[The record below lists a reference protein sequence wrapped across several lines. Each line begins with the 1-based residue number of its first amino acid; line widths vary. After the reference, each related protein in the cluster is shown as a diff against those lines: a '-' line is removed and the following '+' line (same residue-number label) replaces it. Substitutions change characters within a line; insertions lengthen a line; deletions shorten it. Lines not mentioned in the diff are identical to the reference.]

1 MAEVKSI
8 TYSVDTGWEADADQ
22 ATAFFNSFNSSLFSA
37 SLYDPTSMF
46 VNIENNMLIKYYFGV
61 NNQNHS
67 IMLSVNGGDDTWIGD
82 TTTYGGKSFRIVAS
96 DSFLYIFHTNYYPH
110 VNIFLYEKID
120 NKIYYGYSH
129 NTGAGSI
136 TSNDIMTP
144 NLIELGGSA
153 INYKHYK
160 RLNYTA
166 PEGYIDFSKENLFDS
181 GLTSVTTVSNP
192 ELLSCSTIAKNST
205 ITIGGKN
212 YYSLSTNTL
221 IEITT
226 S

>member
-8 TYSVDTGWEADADQ
+8 TYGNVGWDADAAQ
-22 ATAFFNSFNSSLFSA
+22 AVSFFNSFNSSLFSA

-46 VNIENNMLIKYYFGV
+46 VNIENNMLIKYYFGT

-67 IMLSVNGGDDTWIGD
+67 IMLSVNGGDDTWIGN
-82 TTTYGGKSFRIVAS
+82 TTTYGGKTFRIAAT
-96 DSFLYIFHTNYYPH
+96 DNFLYVFHVANYPY
-110 VNIFLYEKID
+110 VNIFLYEKIN
-120 NKIYYGYSH
+120 NKIYYGYSY
-129 NTGAGSI
+129 NTGSAAEV
-136 TSNDIMTP
+136 SNDIMTP
-144 NLIELGGSA
+144 DLIELGDTT
-153 INYKHYK
+153 IYKHYK

-166 PEGYIDFSKENLFDS
+166 PEGYIDFSKENFFNS
-181 GLTSVTTVSNP
+181 GLTSVTTISNP
-192 ELLSCSTIAKNST
+192 ELLSCSTIPKNST